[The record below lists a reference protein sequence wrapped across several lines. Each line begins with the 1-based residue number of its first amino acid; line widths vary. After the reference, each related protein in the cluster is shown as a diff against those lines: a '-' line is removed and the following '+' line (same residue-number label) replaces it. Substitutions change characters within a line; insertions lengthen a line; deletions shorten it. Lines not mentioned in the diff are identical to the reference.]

1 MTAHNGIWHKSVSE
15 GKKMTEA
22 MKCPKCGGNVEEGEI
37 VTQYA
42 LLRDL
47 GTYFKNE
54 KRKPVIA
61 HACKKCGYIELYKE
75 VEDS

>member
-1 MTAHNGIWHKSVSE
+1 
-15 GKKMTEA
+15 MTEA
-22 MKCPKCGGNVEEGEI
+22 MKCPKCGGSFEEGEI

-61 HACKKCGYIELYKE
+61 YACKKCGYIELYKE
-75 VEDS
+75 MEMKDS